1 MKRFLFIFN
10 SRLAKHGSFE
20 DFMIELGRQARESG
34 NRAGFVFPKIEDK
47 AVADAI
53 GEVGDVFVVD
63 GDWGAKEGVNK
74 LLGVVSDFNADVVD
88 THFCDF
94 NSFFGFYR
102 QLRKMGIKG
111 VYHYHGEILPIEEM
125 AWWKRFVS
133 SIRYF
138 SWFAD
143 EIITVSYA
151 NKRFLEFLNV
161 RPPVE
166 VVYNGIDVGRFKGH
180 EVDWDMLAEYGIAEG
195 ERYICYLG
203 SLVERKRID
212 FLLRAFALVLKE
224 VGDVKLLVMGKGD
237 VDKFKAM
244 SGELGISD
252 KVIFTGLMRDYPYG
266 FIKGAQVFV
275 SASKQESFGLVFA
288 EALLLGTPVVACRVG
303 GIPEVVVDGKSGIL
317 VDRDDLKG
325 FAKAVVRL
333 LADEQMRKDMVSFGA
348 RYVEEKF
355 NLRDRVDELYQKLA
369 Q

>member
-20 DFMIELGRQARESG
+20 DFMIELGRRVREG
-34 NRAGFVFPKIEDK
+34 GGRVGFVFPKIEDK
-47 AVADAI
+47 GVGDAI
-53 GEVGDVFVVD
+53 AEVGDVFVVD
-63 GDWGAKEGVNK
+63 SDWRTKEGVRR
-74 LLGVVSDFNADVVD
+74 LLGVVSDFKADVVD

-102 QLRKMGIKG
+102 QLRRMGVKG

-161 RPPVE
+161 RPPIE
-166 VVYNGIDVGRFKGH
+166 VVYNGIDVDRFKGH
-180 EVDWDMLAEYGIAEG
+180 KVDWEGLAKYGIGEG

-212 FLLRAFALVLKE
+212 FLLKAFALVLKE
-224 VGDVKLLVMGKGD
+224 VSDVKLLVMGKGD
-237 VDKFKAM
+237 VDRFRAM
-244 SGELGISD
+244 AVDLGIAD
-252 KVIFTGLMRDYPYG
+252 RVIFTGLMRDYPYG
-266 FIKGAQVFV
+266 FIKGAQVLV

-317 VDRDDLKG
+317 VDRDDLEG
-325 FAKAVVRL
+325 FARAIVKL
-333 LADEQMRKDMVSFGA
+333 LGDGRMRQEMASFGA
-348 RYVEEKF
+348 RYVEERF
-355 NLRDRVDELYQKLA
+355 NLKDRVDELYRKLA
-369 Q
+369 R